1 MRERRFYNNQFT
13 IQLIY
18 DIEKPSDV
26 LSKKQEAV
34 QKKESREQE
43 AGVGFGS
50 SEFIDVG
57 LRLRIN
63 DDKSILDLHS
73 LDTP

>member
-34 QKKESREQE
+34 QKSRKAGRRKQE
-43 AGVGFGS
+43 LVL
-50 SEFIDVG
+50 G
-57 LRLRIN
+57 LL
-63 DDKSILDLHS
+63 S
-73 LDTP
+73 L

>member
-1 MRERRFYNNQFT
+1 MFCQKSRKQ
-13 IQLIY
+13 
-18 DIEKPSDV
+18 
-26 LSKKQEAV
+26 SKK
-34 QKKESREQE
+34 KKESREQE

>member
-26 LSKKQEAV
+26 LSKKQE
-34 QKKESREQE
+34 SREEE